1 MYLFE
6 DLLANDEKKQEE
18 IVAKWLSSLGCKTK
32 EIDEG
37 NKTEQSSSEEGDSN
51 AGKSE
56 EPPKEENSNNED
68 YNPDTS
74 A

>member
-6 DLLANDEKKQEE
+6 DLLAKDEKKQEE
-18 IVAKWLSSLGCKTK
+18 IVANWLARLGCKIN

-37 NKTEQSSSEEGDSN
+37 SNAEQSSSEEGDSN

-56 EPPKEENSNNED
+56 EPPKEENGNNED
-68 YNPDTS
+68 NK
-74 A
+74 